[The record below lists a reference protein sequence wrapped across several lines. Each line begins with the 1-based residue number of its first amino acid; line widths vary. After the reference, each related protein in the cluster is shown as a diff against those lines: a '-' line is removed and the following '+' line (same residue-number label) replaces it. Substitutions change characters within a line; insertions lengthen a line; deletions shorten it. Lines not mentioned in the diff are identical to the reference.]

1 MRTRQSGFSAVEL
14 MMVSTVLLIL
24 VAFAIPSIAT
34 AVADVRLRGSASD
47 LSGLLQNA
55 RLAAVRTNA
64 TYTVRFGLPSG
75 SGAYVDLNNN
85 GAFDTGEPMIQFGGT
100 ANQVAAPSGAGGAPK
115 PLDAAGGSLNWT
127 ATHGNVSFN
136 PRGLPCDS
144 TQNPCGTN
152 VGYIFYL
159 RDTRAFNTNGWA
171 AVSITAAGR
180 CQVWMWD
187 GTTWRN

>member
-1 MRTRQSGFSAVEL
+1 MRPRQSGFSAVEL
-14 MMVSTVLLIL
+14 IMVSTILLIL
-24 VAFAIPSIAT
+24 GAFAIPSIDT

-55 RLAAVRTNA
+55 RLVAVRTNA

-75 SGAYVDLNNN
+75 RGAYVDLNNN
-85 GAFDTGEPMIQFGGT
+85 GAYDTGEPMIQFGGD
-100 ANQVAAPSGAGGAPK
+100 ANQVAAPSGSGGAPK
-115 PLDAAGGSLNWT
+115 ALDATGGPLNWT
-127 ATHGNVSFN
+127 ATNGNVSFN

-144 TQNPCGTN
+144 TKTPCGTN

-159 RDTRAFNTNGWA
+159 QDTRAFGTNGWA
-171 AVSITAAGR
+171 AVSITGAGR
-180 CQVWMWD
+180 CQVWIWD